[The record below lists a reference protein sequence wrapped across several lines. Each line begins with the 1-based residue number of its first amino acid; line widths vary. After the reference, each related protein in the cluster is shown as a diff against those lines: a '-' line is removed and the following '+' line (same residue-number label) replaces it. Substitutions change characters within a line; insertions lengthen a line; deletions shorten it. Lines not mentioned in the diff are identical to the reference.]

1 MENSGILNMKE
12 LYITPKNQD
21 SPQFLVNKV
30 TLNRNHPDFIETYA
44 VEDARQIKPLGLYT
58 IHPLGLTIT
67 IDGGHMGDNTIR
79 VSVEDPSISV
89 TS

>member
-1 MENSGILNMKE
+1 MKE
-12 LYITPKNQD
+12 LYITPTEQD
-21 SPQFLVNKV
+21 APRFNLKKV
-30 TLNRNHPDFIETYA
+30 TLNRNQHSFMETHTK
-44 VEDARQIKPLGLYT
+44 EDARQIKPLGLYT

>member
-1 MENSGILNMKE
+1 MKE
-12 LYITPKNQD
+12 LYITTTEQD
-21 SPQFLVNKV
+21 TPRFNLNKV
-30 TLNRNHPDFIETYA
+30 TLNRNQHSFMETYT

-89 TS
+89 TSW